1 MTENNDEEETI
12 HTSRLKSNSTQE
24 ISMHQ
29 YFDKICSERSQRVS
43 LRLKSIEDMLKLRFE
58 MQDKATE
65 LANKNLEARLDR
77 LNELRSEVTQDRAKF
92 ITEEKYQVRHE
103 VLETRITKL
112 EMWQS
117 KMYGVAIGIA
127 LVGGISGGL
136 ITKMFS

>member
-1 MTENNDEEETI
+1 MSEDDDEETV
-12 HTSRLKSNSTQE
+12 HTSKLKLGTGQE
-24 ISMHQ
+24 IPMHQ

-77 LNELRSEVTQDRAKF
+77 LNELRSEVTQDRSKF
-92 ITEEKYQVRHE
+92 ITVDKYDTQRA
-103 VLETRITKL
+103 VLDDRITKL

-117 KMYGVAIGIA
+117 KMYGVGLGIG

-136 ITKMFS
+136 IAKIFT

>member
-1 MTENNDEEETI
+1 MTEDNEEEETI
-12 HTSRLKSNSTQE
+12 HTSRLKSNSTSE
-24 ISMHQ
+24 ISIQQ
-29 YFDKICSERSQRVS
+29 YFDKVCNERSQRVS

-77 LNELRSEVTQDRAKF
+77 LNELRSEVIQDRSKF
-92 ITEEKYQVRHE
+92 ITTDKYDTQRA
-103 VLETRITKL
+103 VLDDRITKL

-117 KMYGVAIGIA
+117 KMYGVAIGIG

-136 ITKMFS
+136 ITKIFT